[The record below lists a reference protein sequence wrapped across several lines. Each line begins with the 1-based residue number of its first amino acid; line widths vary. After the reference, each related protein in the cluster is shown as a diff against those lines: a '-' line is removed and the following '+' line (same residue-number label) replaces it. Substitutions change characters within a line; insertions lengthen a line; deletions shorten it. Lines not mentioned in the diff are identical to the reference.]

1 MFTGSNSKFGGVVH
15 NGFVRGL
22 HEKAHNRL
30 SNGFHRAWNLVF
42 GLGRASFQF
51 QLFSYEPTSSFV
63 VPCLKA
69 NPSIPKYSVNWS
81 WNRHSLFLLL
91 AQDDRFE
98 YIHSAA
104 SLLLAG
110 LRGKFEL
117 YDAERPKPELHD
129 STELYGTISEYSISK
144 LSRAAV

>member
-1 MFTGSNSKFGGVVH
+1 MFTGPNSKFGGIVH
-15 NGFVRGL
+15 NDFVRGL
-22 HEKAHNRL
+22 HEKSHNRL

-51 QLFSYEPTSSFV
+51 QFFSYEPTSS
-63 VPCLKA
+63 
-69 NPSIPKYSVNWS
+69 ITKYSVYWS

-117 YDAERPKPELHD
+117 CDAERSEPELHD

-144 LSRAAV
+144 LS

>member
-1 MFTGSNSKFGGVVH
+1 MFTGPNSKFGGIVH
-15 NGFVRGL
+15 NDFVRGL
-22 HEKAHNRL
+22 HEKSHNRL

-51 QLFSYEPTSSFV
+51 QFFSYEPTSSFV

-69 NPSIPKYSVNWS
+69 NASITKYSVYWS

-117 YDAERPKPELHD
+117 CDAERSEPELHD

-144 LSRAAV
+144 LS